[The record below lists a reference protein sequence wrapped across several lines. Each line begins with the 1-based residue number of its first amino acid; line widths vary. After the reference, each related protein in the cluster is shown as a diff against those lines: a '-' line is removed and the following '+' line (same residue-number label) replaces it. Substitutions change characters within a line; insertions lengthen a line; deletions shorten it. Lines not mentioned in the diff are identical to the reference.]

1 VEGTLQLA
9 GIRSG
14 RKAHLGLASGSWESA
29 AALPRARETEQQPI
43 VRGLREGLTRRTV
56 AASAVLVLVIGAAFA
71 VLVLAIAELRRT
83 TQRSTTSQEVLSV
96 ADTLERLVIDLET
109 GARGYIITGDE
120 RFLAPWEVARAAVP
134 RQSSELE
141 RLATGTVQHARAQR
155 IATAVASYLRDYSVP
170 LVDAVRRHETT
181 GRSLAMTADGK
192 RRLDLIRDEFAHFVT
207 AETGL
212 SRTRQDRADAAA
224 RRAAIA
230 VTAGLAG
237 SILLV
242 LLYAGDIVRSLVR
255 PVVGLAAMAGRLAGG
270 DLAVRTLENG
280 TGEIGALQRSFND
293 MARSLEASRGDLDL
307 LAEEQSALRR
317 VATLVARGD
326 SPSDVF
332 AAVVTEV
339 CRLLGAD
346 IASLFRYEPGDTAT
360 VVAAHSESGVEMA
373 VGTGAAVGGENVV
386 TMVFRTGRAARL
398 DGAVRGSGPLAGL
411 GTGQEFHTRIGAPI
425 AVAGRLWGAM
435 ACAWSAPDRMPI
447 GVEGR
452 VKEFTELVAT
462 AVANADGRAQLTAS
476 RARIVAAADDARR
489 RIERDLHDGTQQ
501 RLVSLALELRGAE
514 ATVRPEQEELRA
526 QLAQVA
532 RGLAAATQD
541 LQRISRGIH
550 PAILSQ
556 GGLGPALKTLA
567 RRSPVPVELNVRT
580 DRRLPQPAEVA
591 AYYVVSEALT
601 NAVKHARASTVHVD
615 VTARDALVEL
625 SIRDDGVGGADAG
638 RGSGLIGL
646 ADRVEALG
654 GELEI
659 ASPAG
664 SGTIL
669 NVKIP
674 IEAS

>member
-1 VEGTLQLA
+1 MG
-9 GIRSG
+9 
-14 RKAHLGLASGSWESA
+14 
-29 AALPRARETEQQPI
+29 
-43 VRGLREGLTRRTV
+43 GLRDGLIRRTV
-56 AASAVLVLVIGAAFA
+56 AASAALVLVIGAAFA

-83 TQRSTTSQEVLSV
+83 EQLSTHSQEVLR
-96 ADTLERLVIDLET
+96 AANTLERLVIDLET

-120 RFLAPWEVARAAVP
+120 RFLAPWEAARTAVP
-134 RQSSELE
+134 GQSSELE
-141 RLATGTVQHARAQR
+141 RLAVETAQHQRAQR
-155 IATAVASYLRDYSVP
+155 IADAVASYLRGYSLP
-170 LVDAVRRHETT
+170 LDNAVRRRETT
-181 GRSLAMTADGK
+181 GRSLATTADGK
-192 RRLDLIRDEFAHFVT
+192 RKVDLIRAQFDRFSA
-207 AETGL
+207 AERGL
-212 SRTRQDRADAAA
+212 SSARQGRADAAA
-224 RRAAIA
+224 RRARIA
-230 VTAGLAG
+230 VAAGLAG

-242 LLYAGDIVRSLVR
+242 LLYAGTIVRSIVR
-255 PVVGLAAMAGRLAGG
+255 PIVALAAMAGRLAGG
-270 DLAVRTLENG
+270 DLALRTPENG

-293 MARSLEASRGDLDL
+293 MARSLEASRDDLQL

-326 SPSDVF
+326 SPPSVF
-332 AAVVTEV
+332 AAVVSEV

-346 IASLFRYEPGDTAT
+346 ITTLFRYEPDDTAT
-360 VVAAHSESGVEMA
+360 VVASHSESGQASA
-373 VGTGAAVGGENVV
+373 VGERAAVEGENVV
-386 TMVFRTGRAARL
+386 ATVLRTGRAARL
-398 DGAVRGSGPLAGL
+398 DGAGHDPGALAGL
-411 GTGQEFHTRIGAPI
+411 TPRREFYARIGAPI
-425 AVAGRLWGAM
+425 VVAGRLWGAM
-435 ACAWSAPDRMPI
+435 ASAWSAPERMPT
-447 GVEGR
+447 GVDDR

-462 AVANADGRAQLTAS
+462 AIANADGRAQLTAS

-526 QLAQVA
+526 QIAHVA
-532 RGLAAATQD
+532 SGLAAATED
-541 LQRISRGIH
+541 LQQISRGIH
-550 PAILSQ
+550 PAILSE

-567 RRSPVPVELNVRT
+567 RRSAIPVELSVRT

-601 NAVKHARASTVHVD
+601 NAAKHARASTVRVA
-615 VTARDALVEL
+615 VTAHDTHVVL

-646 ADRVEALG
+646 MDRVEAVG

-669 NVKIP
+669 HVKIP
-674 IEAS
+674 IEPS